1 MVLKQISLDGNT
13 VILVDNNLV
22 WSAGIVDHII
32 GMLDGKVVFD
42 GSKEEFFQDFDLQQ
56 RLGVIIPQEVE
67 IYRGLLPYFP
77 DLKMFYTVED
87 GLNQLAM
94 MMDTKLFSK
103 VKVPDDETGESI
115 ISVHNLE
122 KVFGDNFHA
131 LMDVNA
137 NIPEG
142 KIIAVLGQNGSGKTT
157 FVKHLNGLY
166 KPTAGDVRY
175 RGQFLSQ

>member
-1 MVLKQISLDGNT
+1 M
-13 VILVDNNLV
+13 
-22 WSAGIVDHII
+22 
-32 GMLDGKVVFD
+32 
-42 GSKEEFFQDFDLQQ
+42 
-56 RLGVIIPQEVE
+56 GVIIPQEVE

-87 GLNQLAM
+87 GLMQLAELV
-94 MMDTKLFSK
+94 DTKLF
-103 VKVPDDETGESI
+103 VKNYAEEEETGESI

-131 LMDVNA
+131 LIDVNA

-142 KIIAVLGQNGSGKTT
+142 KITAILGQNGSGKTT

-166 KPTAGDVRY
+166 KPTSGDVRY
-175 RGQFLSQ
+175 KGESLLEKIGRASCRERVLW